1 MPVTFPMKLALQNLV
16 GLSLLSSAGYALA
29 QPAGPVERLRADL
42 LRGEAPADA
51 SPALKEAALIPR
63 MLEGEEI
70 KALLSGNTL
79 RRNHRLAIYFAPGG
93 SGSAWGTDWVLAASV
108 GGPGPCPSPGGVGD
122 AYDGRGG
129 VCRRKSIYT
138 VSHRWWIDADKLCQQ
153 WTELGVDKHECW
165 RVAVLYD
172 RVLLF
177 KDTDDS
183 IEGVP
188 MDLRAGQVLAQ
199 AAD

>member
-1 MPVTFPMKLALQNLV
+1 MPIAYPMKLALSNLV
-16 GLSLLSSAGYALA
+16 GLALLCSAGHALA
-29 QPAGPVERLRADL
+29 QPASPVERLRTDL

-51 SPALKEAALIPR
+51 SPALKDSALIPR
-63 MLEGEEI
+63 MLAGQEI
-70 KALLSGNTL
+70 EALLSGNTL
-79 RRNHRLAIYFAPGG
+79 RRNDRLAIYFAPGG
-93 SGSAWGTDWVLAASV
+93 SGLAWGTDWVVAAKVDGS
-108 GGPGPCPSPGGVGD
+108 GPCPSPGNVGD

-129 VCRRKSIYT
+129 VCRSKSIY
-138 VSHRWWIDADKLCQQ
+138 SIAHRWWIAADKLCQQ
-153 WTELGVDKHECW
+153 WTELGVNKHECW

-177 KDTDDS
+177 KDADDR